1 MPVTMVRK
9 ALNPEQQGHIDGMC
23 AVYSVLNAC
32 KLLFD
37 HSEKLDAQL
46 FSALCEGTP
55 NLFPKIVY
63 DGTEVDGILRLLK
76 AAKTWTKHIHKCEL
90 ICSQPMRRKTIATV
104 EDYFACVRSTLDGGD
119 GERKAAIIGL
129 GKPWD
134 HWTVVRRV
142 DRRRAVFFDSWGF
155 PRTTGFDY
163 FTFDKTK
170 AGEGAPLA
178 LVTDHATEDVGEG
191 GANRENRYHLNQVRE
206 ETYRRTTSPG
216 AFKQLRG
223 SASALRSDL

>member
-1 MPVTMVRK
+1 
-9 ALNPEQQGHIDGMC
+9 MC

-46 FSALCEGTP
+46 FKALCEGTP

-90 ICSQPMRRKTIATV
+90 ICSQPMRRKTITTV

-142 DRRRAVFFDSWGF
+142 DRRRAVFFDRRRAALLARSSMSTSRGHI
-155 PRTTGFDY
+155 TSA
-163 FTFDKTK
+163 
-170 AGEGAPLA
+170 AGLPTRL
-178 LVTDHATEDVGEG
+178 TC
-191 GANRENRYHLNQVRE
+191 N
-206 ETYRRTTSPG
+206 P
-216 AFKQLRG
+216 
-223 SASALRSDL
+223 